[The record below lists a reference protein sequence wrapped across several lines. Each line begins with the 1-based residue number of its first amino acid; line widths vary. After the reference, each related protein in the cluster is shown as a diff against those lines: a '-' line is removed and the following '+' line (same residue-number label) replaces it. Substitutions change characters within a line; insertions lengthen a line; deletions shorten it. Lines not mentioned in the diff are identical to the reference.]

1 MKEKSCFFYETVV
14 DCQLFDTSDVL
25 SADKTG
31 YTAVKQIYLCR
42 AQGGERHGFIMEKT
56 KKILNRIFIDGL
68 SGMALGLFSTLI
80 IGTIIAQIGTLIGG
94 PIGGYLKAISNVAK
108 TLTGAGIGVGVAC
121 KFKEGPLVTVS
132 AAVAGMI
139 GAFPA
144 APETITLGAPGE
156 PLGAFVAAYV
166 AIEIGRLV
174 AGKTKVDILVT
185 PLLSICAG
193 AAVGL
198 IVGPYITDFMKWLGG
213 LVNVNV
219 EQSPIFGGI
228 IVSVLMGMIL
238 TLPISSAAIG
248 ISMGLTGLAAGAATI
263 GCCCQMVGFAVASYR
278 ENKVGG
284 LIAQGVGT
292 SMLQIPNI
300 VRKPIIW
307 LPAILSSAI
316 LGPVASAVL
325 HMVSTPVG
333 SGMGSAGFVGQIA
346 AFGAMTEAGM
356 STWMALLQIIIMH
369 FVLPALLTLGI
380 SEFMRKKGWIKDG
393 DMSLDV

>member
-1 MKEKSCFFYETVV
+1 MTSRLTRQWTRHLFTLHCFDSQIKYTRGKREGKGKVV
-14 DCQLFDTSDVL
+14 C
-25 SADKTG
+25 
-31 YTAVKQIYLCR
+31 
-42 AQGGERHGFIMEKT
+42 MEKT

-94 PIGGYLKAISNVAK
+94 PVGSYLKAISNVAK

-144 APETITLGAPGE
+144 APEAITLGAPGE

-166 AIEIGRLV
+166 AIEVGHLV

-185 PLLSICAG
+185 PLISICAG
-193 AAVGL
+193 AAIGL
-198 IVGPYITDFMKWLGG
+198 FVGPYITDFMKWLGG

-300 VRKPIIW
+300 VRRPIIW
-307 LPAILSSAI
+307 IPAIVSSAI

-356 STWMALLQIIIMH
+356 STWMALLQIAIMH
-369 FVLPALLTLGI
+369 FILPALLTLGV
-380 SEFMRKKGWIKDG
+380 SEFMRKKGWIREG
-393 DMSLDV
+393 DMALKV

>member
-1 MKEKSCFFYETVV
+1 MTSQLTRQWTRRLFTLHCFDSQIKYTRVKREGKGKVV
-14 DCQLFDTSDVL
+14 C
-25 SADKTG
+25 
-31 YTAVKQIYLCR
+31 
-42 AQGGERHGFIMEKT
+42 MEKT

-94 PIGGYLKAISNVAK
+94 PVGSYLKAISNVAK

-144 APETITLGAPGE
+144 APEAITLGAPGE

-166 AIEIGRLV
+166 AIEVGHLV

-185 PLLSICAG
+185 PLISICAG
-193 AAVGL
+193 AAIGL
-198 IVGPYITDFMKWLGG
+198 FVGPYITDFMKWLGG

-300 VRKPIIW
+300 VRRPIIW
-307 LPAILSSAI
+307 IPAIVSSAI

-356 STWMALLQIIIMH
+356 STWMALLQIAIMH
-369 FVLPALLTLGI
+369 FILPALLTLGV
-380 SEFMRKKGWIKDG
+380 SEFMRKKGWIREG
-393 DMSLDV
+393 DMALKV

>member
-1 MKEKSCFFYETVV
+1 
-14 DCQLFDTSDVL
+14 
-25 SADKTG
+25 
-31 YTAVKQIYLCR
+31 
-42 AQGGERHGFIMEKT
+42 MEKT

-94 PIGGYLKAISNVAK
+94 SVGSYLKAISNVAK

-144 APETITLGAPGE
+144 APEAITLGAPGE

-166 AIEIGRLV
+166 AIEVGHLV

-185 PLLSICAG
+185 PLISICAG
-193 AAVGL
+193 AAIGL
-198 IVGPYITDFMKWLGG
+198 FVGPYITDFMKWLGG

-300 VRKPIIW
+300 VRRPIIW
-307 LPAILSSAI
+307 IPAIVSSAI

-356 STWMALLQIIIMH
+356 STWMALIQIAIMH
-369 FVLPALLTLGI
+369 FILPALLTLGV
-380 SEFMRKKGWIKDG
+380 SEFMRKKGWIREG
-393 DMSLDV
+393 DMALKV

>member
-1 MKEKSCFFYETVV
+1 
-14 DCQLFDTSDVL
+14 
-25 SADKTG
+25 
-31 YTAVKQIYLCR
+31 
-42 AQGGERHGFIMEKT
+42 MEKT

-94 PIGGYLKAISNVAK
+94 SVGSYLKAISNVAK

-144 APETITLGAPGE
+144 APEAITLGAPGE

-166 AIEIGRLV
+166 AIEVGHLV

-185 PLLSICAG
+185 PLISICAG
-193 AAVGL
+193 AAIGL
-198 IVGPYITDFMKWLGG
+198 FVGPYITDFMKWLGG

-300 VRKPIIW
+300 VRRPIIW
-307 LPAILSSAI
+307 IPAIVSSAI

-356 STWMALLQIIIMH
+356 STWMALLQIAIMH
-369 FVLPALLTLGI
+369 FILPALLTLVV
-380 SEFMRKKGWIKDG
+380 SEFMRKKGWIREG
-393 DMSLDV
+393 DMSLKV